1 MTDTKPPKMDGSGLR
16 VGDRVTTVV
25 LSTQESGTE
34 SQGDKL
40 QGRIVEDFLGS
51 LSAEELGRT
60 FAAQRRWAIALDDG
74 RLVFRDTLEIG
85 QVE

>member
-1 MTDTKPPKMDGSGLR
+1 MTDTKPTTTDGCGFR

-25 LSTQESGTE
+25 VSTQETGNG
-34 SQGDKL
+34 SQGETL
-40 QGRIVEDFLGS
+40 QGHIVEDFLGS

-74 RLVFRDTLEIG
+74 RLVFRDTDEIG
-85 QVE
+85 QG